1 MEKKGDL
8 LKQFAIITDLLEKV
22 NMDYDSTT
30 IVIGLSEK
38 EFIRVFEFLNKKQN
52 TKQNEK
58 PNDTF
63 KITIGLIDII
73 FNKNSV

>member
-8 LKQFAIITDLLEKV
+8 LNQFAIIADLLEKV
-22 NMDYDSTT
+22 NMESESTT
-30 IVIGLSEK
+30 VVIGLSEK
-38 EFIRVFEFLNKKQN
+38 EFNRIFELIEKKYN
-52 TKQNEK
+52 RKTEK

>member
-8 LKQFAIITDLLEKV
+8 LNQLAIISDLLEKS
-22 NMDYDSTT
+22 NMETQSNT
-30 IVIGLSEK
+30 IVLGLSDK
-38 EFIRVFEFLNKKQN
+38 EFDRIFNLIEKKYS
-52 TKQNEK
+52 KKIEK

-63 KITIGLIDII
+63 KISIGMVDII